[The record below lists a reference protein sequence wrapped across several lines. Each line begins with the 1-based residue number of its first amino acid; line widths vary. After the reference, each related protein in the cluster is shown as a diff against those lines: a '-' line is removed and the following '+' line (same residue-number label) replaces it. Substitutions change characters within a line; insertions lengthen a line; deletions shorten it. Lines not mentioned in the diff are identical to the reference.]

1 MAVIARANFLT
12 ERESKGGYMIVSR
25 KYFDHGSIKKARSI
39 VNFSEDLFFGCA
51 KRDLPAT
58 IDVWK

>member
-1 MAVIARANFLT
+1 
-12 ERESKGGYMIVSR
+12 MIVSR